1 MIWSACATLAA
12 TVFNGCDRRLHVRR
26 IVFLQRR
33 EERQSKVNERERT
46 PRAACHMYLVVRYV
60 PMKHA
65 VAPTVVLEQKREAT
79 TVPRAPDK
87 RLQRHMNVRNAARG
101 DPMGLASDDYF
112 RTSEITRPKAAPR
125 REGSPIP
132 RARKRGQC

>member
-1 MIWSACATLAA
+1 
-12 TVFNGCDRRLHVRR
+12 
-26 IVFLQRR
+26 
-33 EERQSKVNERERT
+33 
-46 PRAACHMYLVVRYV
+46 MYLVVRYV

-79 TVPRAPDK
+79 TVPRAPAK